1 MWQWLLR
8 VADVRAIWRHY
19 GEASN
24 SWSRRGDGGP
34 VLAGGPVILRRL
46 SQQDLH
52 IKNIFYNFK
61 QFYDYVLKIRIR
73 I

>member
-1 MWQWLLR
+1 
-8 VADVRAIWRHY
+8 
-19 GEASN
+19 
-24 SWSRRGDGGP
+24 
-34 VLAGGPVILRRL
+34 VILRRL